1 MLKAC
6 TIFFNA
12 RSKPDTYTVP
22 SCFHSKWQPTC
33 SIDVFTKVNCSFFCL
48 GYCIYF
54 IFSEGSLGLRLQV
67 STV

>member
-22 SCFHSKWQPTC
+22 SCFHSKWPPTC